1 VTIQGLAMS
10 IAPTAAVAPTSGPAA
25 LAGAA
30 QGSKSFG
37 ALLEARASRV
47 AVGPPAADPGPARL
61 GTAATRALEG
71 IEAAQGRLDGLL
83 AAARSG
89 RTFTAQELMALQG
102 EAYRYSQTVQLSAK
116 LVEQG
121 AQAVRHALN
130 AQV

>member
-1 VTIQGLAMS
+1 MP
-10 IAPTAAVAPTSGPAA
+10 IAPAAAVVPAA
-25 LAGAA
+25 GVTPVTGAA
-30 QGSKSFG
+30 PCAPSFG
-37 ALLEARASRV
+37 ALLEARASRG
-47 AVGPPAADPGPARL
+47 AVGLTTLDPAPARL
-61 GTAATRALEG
+61 GAAASRALEG
-71 IEAAQGRLDGLL
+71 IEAAQARLDGLL

-102 EAYRYSQTVQLSAK
+102 EAYRYAQAVQLSSK

>member
-1 VTIQGLAMS
+1 VTIQGPVMA
-10 IAPTAAVAPTSGPAA
+10 IAPTVAPTSGPAA
-25 LAGAA
+25 LAGTA

-37 ALLEARASRV
+37 ALLEARTSRV
-47 AVGPPAADPGPARL
+47 AANPAAADTGPARL

-121 AQAVRHALN
+121 AQSVRQALN